1 MAQKF
6 KVKSCEQTC
15 SACPSE
21 WDIFT
26 TDDQYIYV
34 RYRWGGLTLT
44 FDFDGPNEKIIYAEN
59 IGGGFDGCM
68 STEELKQ
75 HTKDILDWSLV

>member
-6 KVKSCEQTC
+6 KVKSCEKTC
-15 SACPSE
+15 SACPSQ

-34 RYRWGGLTLT
+34 RYRWGVLSLTLN
-44 FDFDGPNEKIIYAEN
+44 FDDPNDEIIYCET

-75 HTKDILDWSLV
+75 HTKEILDWSEV